1 MKTIMSKYIILILSV
16 VILSCNN
23 QNTDENLNLVFQHD
37 LDIYT
42 TAMNEKRW
50 DDALNMMYPE
60 IFEYAPKEDMVNIF
74 NSMEENGMV
83 IQTTDLSVKNIS
95 QIITFNG
102 LNYCKL
108 DYQGHLNIDISGEM
122 LTSIDFLKENF
133 NREFG
138 VENVHYNNNTFSI
151 DATRS
156 MIAISKAN
164 TQNWKYLEFNP
175 QSMQLIASIIPVL
188 DQLLLNETA
197 VTE

>member
-1 MKTIMSKYIILILSV
+1 MSKYIILILTII
-16 VILSCNN
+16 ILSCNN
-23 QNTDENLNLVFQHD
+23 QNSDDNLNRLFQRD
-37 LDIYT
+37 LDTYT
-42 TAMNEKRW
+42 MAMNEKRW

-74 NSMEENGMV
+74 ISMEENGMV
-83 IQTTDLSVKNIS
+83 IQTTDISVKNIS

-138 VENVHYNNNTFSI
+138 AENVNYNNNAFSI

-156 MIAISKAN
+156 MIAISEAN